1 MSDLAAQPACAP
13 NTCVSCSYTNLK
25 QVLECSAQ
33 YRACVTK
40 DLKNSIIYVE
50 ISSCSSASACKAEN
64 PQAERRVFCSA
75 LQHANRVLQQANK
88 CQNILSTYLHG
99 DGIVLEERDASNNLL
114 FLPPQMFLSS
124 LGFKAIAW
132 LMIWKQEPGKCTLK
146 TGLWNS
152 LEASMRHCRRERG
165 RQHWTKLV
173 SY

>member
-114 FLPPQMFLSS
+114 FLPPQNVSVKSWLQSHC
-124 LGFKAIAW
+124 LANDLKARAW
-132 LMIWKQEPGKCTLK
+132 EMYVKNRIMKLFGSFYETL
-146 TGLWNS
+146 
-152 LEASMRHCRRERG
+152 
-165 RQHWTKLV
+165 
-173 SY
+173 